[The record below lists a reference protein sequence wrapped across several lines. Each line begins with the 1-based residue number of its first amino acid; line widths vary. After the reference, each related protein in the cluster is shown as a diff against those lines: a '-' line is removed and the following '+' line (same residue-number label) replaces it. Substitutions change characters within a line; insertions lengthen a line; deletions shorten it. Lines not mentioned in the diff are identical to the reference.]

1 MARYLIR
8 PLRETVVRLLQPP
21 KIARIA
27 NSTSTRNYVS
37 EMRKEAFE
45 GKILRLLRNEI
56 QYEIDRAPPAEVI
69 ILPIRNF
76 YFNFNF
82 FLLL

>member
-1 MARYLIR
+1 M
-8 PLRETVVRLLQPP
+8 RLLQPP
-21 KIARIA
+21 KIARIV

-82 FLLL
+82 FPFVMSLSSF